1 MIDFVRYVG
10 ANDYSPLRFSG
21 WLASALLM
29 GAEVYESL
37 CEKSDKLTQIK
48 QIRILNDL

>member
-1 MIDFVRYVG
+1 MIDFVRFVG

-21 WLASALLM
+21 WVGF
-29 GAEVYESL
+29 GAAQGVEVYESL